1 MSHIGF
7 AERVA
12 IEAGLSRHESLA
24 VIAKQ
29 INVQPRTV
37 SEEIRKNRTF
47 LRSARYNG
55 KDCKFADECRKRFA
69 CGNTRC
75 LRDCVTCEEVDCCSV
90 CSTYSSFSC
99 DLTKKAPYVC
109 NTCNL
114 RRGCKSDKAY
124 YDAKHAHAVATRRYS
139 TARSKPQTQG
149 EELKALDKLVAPL
162 IRKGQPLAHICS
174 EHKAEL
180 PISERTLYR
189 YIESGI
195 LTIGNLDL
203 RRKVGYRPRKKKKKA
218 PTEGEKNR
226 EYRKNRTY
234 ADFVE
239 YLQKHPNTNYV
250 EMDTV
255 VGKQGKGKRMLTM
268 LFVKQSL
275 MLIFLLRDGKAD
287 TVVDIFDWLT
297 SALGIKIFR
306 SLFPVILTDN
316 GSEFKRSYEM
326 EHTIEGTLRTK
337 VFYCDPQASWQKPHI
352 EKNHEYIRYVIPK
365 GKSLDS
371 YTQEDF
377 ALLASHINST
387 RRHIYD
393 GSSPIEMAT
402 SDEFSE
408 LLDILGIYEIPADDV
423 VLKPQLLKGPN
434 K

>member
-1 MSHIGF
+1 
-7 AERVA
+7 
-12 IEAGLSRHESLA
+12 
-24 VIAKQ
+24 
-29 INVQPRTV
+29 
-37 SEEIRKNRTF
+37 
-47 LRSARYNG
+47 
-55 KDCKFADECRKRFA
+55 
-69 CGNTRC
+69 
-75 LRDCVTCEEVDCCSV
+75 
-90 CSTYSSFSC
+90 
-99 DLTKKAPYVC
+99 
-109 NTCNL
+109 
-114 RRGCKSDKAY
+114 
-124 YDAKHAHAVATRRYS
+124 VATRRYS

-337 VFYCDPQASWQKPHI
+337 VFYCDPQQTNQKSRC
-352 EKNHEYIRYVIPK
+352 ERNHEFIRYILPK
-365 GKSLDS
+365 GSCFDDL
-371 YTQEDF
+371 TQDDVT
-377 ALLASHINST
+377 LMMNHINSLP
-387 RRHIYD
+387 RA
-393 GSSPIEMAT
+393 SLNAKSPYKAFVALYGKETAAKLGLKYIPLKELCLKP
-402 SDEFSE
+402 E
-408 LLDILGIYEIPADDV
+408 LLR
-423 VLKPQLLKGPN
+423 K
-434 K
+434 